1 VSYVYASNDARLFQE
16 AMMQWFHIPPYA
28 VALILAAMLS
38 LGIGG
43 FAGRRRDLPGA
54 PALLLLAVAAAVW
67 ALGYALELSTTRY
80 AVMLFWAKVQYLGI
94 VTVALAWLGFVLLH
108 TGRGHWLNRRTIP
121 LLAISPLLTLLL
133 VWTNERHGLIW
144 ANIRRDQSGTYP
156 FLDFSHGIGF
166 WACIAFSYACLLV
179 GMILL
184 TYTFIRSPRL
194 YRRQTGIMLLGGLMP
209 WLGNAMYI
217 SGLNPWPFL
226 DLTPFGFVLS
236 ALVLALGI
244 SRYRLL
250 DVVPVA
256 RDLVIE
262 SMGDGVIVIDEQ
274 EHIVD
279 INPAAQ
285 RSIGCSASEIIGQSA
300 RQVFAPWPELIRRY
314 ADVTEL
320 TEELVITEDGEER
333 AYDMRISPLYDRAGH
348 LRGRLI
354 VWHDITDRRQAE
366 AALRRQNEELTRL
379 HDKLSRAKEA
389 AEAANRAKST
399 FLANMSHELRTPLT
413 AILGYSELVRMQSEE
428 TDIADITTDML
439 AIESAGKHLLTLIS
453 NLLDFSKIEAG
464 KMELFLEEFTVS
476 ELVQQVVNTVRP
488 LVAQQDNT
496 LEVHSLNDG
505 GSMYADQLK
514 TQQILLNLLGNAAK
528 FTEQGTI
535 TLTVS
540 RASHD
545 GDNAAAT
552 DLIRF
557 QVADTG
563 PGIAPEQLDTLF
575 KEFMQADPSTTRK
588 YGGTGLGLAI
598 SQRYCRMMGG
608 EITVT
613 STVGQGTTFTVT
625 LPARVAPLT
634 ADPTEAQAAA
644 ET

>member
-1 VSYVYASNDARLFQE
+1 
-16 AMMQWFHIPPYA
+16 MMQWLNIPPYA
-28 VALILAAMLS
+28 TALILAAMLS
-38 LGIGG
+38 LAIGG
-43 FAGRRRDLPGA
+43 FTWRRRELPGA

-80 AVMLFWAKVQYLGI
+80 AVMLLWAKVQYLGI
-94 VTVALAWLGFVLLH
+94 VTVAPAWLGFVLQH

-133 VWTNERHGLIW
+133 VWTNEQHGLIW
-144 ANIRRDQSGTYP
+144 ANIRLDRSGVYP
-156 FLDFSHGIGF
+156 FLDFSYGPGF
-166 WACIAFSYACLLV
+166 WVHTMFSYACLLV
-179 GMILL
+179 GMVLL
-184 TYTFIRSPRL
+184 THTFIRSPRL

-262 SMGDGVIVIDEQ
+262 SMGDGVIVINEQ
-274 EHIVD
+274 EQIVD

-285 RSIGCSASEIIGQSA
+285 RSIGCTASEIIGQSA
-300 RQVFAPWPELIRRY
+300 RQVFAPWPDLIRRY
-314 ADVTEL
+314 ANVTEL
-320 TEELVITEDGEER
+320 TEELIVTEDGVER

-366 AALRRQNEELTRL
+366 ATLRRQNEALTRL

-413 AILGYSELVRMQSEE
+413 AILGYSELVRMQAEE

-439 AIESAGKHLLTLIS
+439 AIESAGRHLLSLIS

-464 KMELFLEEFTVS
+464 KMELFLEEFAVS
-476 ELVQQVVNTVRP
+476 ELVQQVINTVRP
-488 LVAQQDNT
+488 LVAQHANT

-505 GSMYADQLK
+505 CIMYADQLK

-545 GDNAAAT
+545 GDSAAAA

-557 QVADTG
+557 RVADTG
-563 PGIAPEQLDTLF
+563 SGIAPDQLDTLF
-575 KEFMQADPSTTRK
+575 KEFTQADPSTTRK

-598 SQRYCRMMGG
+598 SRRYCRMMGG
-608 EITVT
+608 EIAVT
-613 STVGQGTTFTVT
+613 SSVGQGTTFTVT
-625 LPARVAPLT
+625 LPLRVAPRAT
-634 ADPTEAQAAA
+634 DPTEAQAAA
-644 ET
+644 EP

>member
-1 VSYVYASNDARLFQE
+1 
-16 AMMQWFHIPPYA
+16 
-28 VALILAAMLS
+28 
-38 LGIGG
+38 
-43 FAGRRRDLPGA
+43 
-54 PALLLLAVAAAVW
+54 
-67 ALGYALELSTTRY
+67 
-80 AVMLFWAKVQYLGI
+80 
-94 VTVALAWLGFVLLH
+94 
-108 TGRGHWLNRRTIP
+108 
-121 LLAISPLLTLLL
+121 
-133 VWTNERHGLIW
+133 
-144 ANIRRDQSGTYP
+144 
-156 FLDFSHGIGF
+156 
-166 WACIAFSYACLLV
+166 
-179 GMILL
+179 
-184 TYTFIRSPRL
+184 
-194 YRRQTGIMLLGGLMP
+194 
-209 WLGNAMYI
+209 
-217 SGLNPWPFL
+217 
-226 DLTPFGFVLS
+226 
-236 ALVLALGI
+236 
-244 SRYRLL
+244 
-250 DVVPVA
+250 
-256 RDLVIE
+256 
-262 SMGDGVIVIDEQ
+262 VIVIDEQ

-320 TEELVITEDGEER
+320 TEELIIAEDGEER
-333 AYDMRISPLYDRAGH
+333 AYDLRISPLYDRAGH